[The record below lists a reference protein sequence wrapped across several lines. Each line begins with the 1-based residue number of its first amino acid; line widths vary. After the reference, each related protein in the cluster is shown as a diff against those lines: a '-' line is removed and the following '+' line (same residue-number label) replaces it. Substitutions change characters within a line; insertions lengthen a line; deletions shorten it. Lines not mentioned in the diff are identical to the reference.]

1 MKSYRLMDVVT
12 PVRQPEYTLD
22 PSLERILKRIR
33 LRAKRRILW
42 LKKLWEQ
49 EGEPGGKLAITPAE
63 IDTYLED
70 RDSPEAEAAWVASDE
85 SISPLNRELEKIEAA
100 MAADKKSRFARLSS
114 LFDLNKEENDLL
126 QLCLAVKLDPSMS
139 RLYAYLHDHAGQG
152 YPTQQLAA
160 RLFNYGRSIP
170 WNPGSSL
177 GRWELVIEKETGPGE
192 PDQLTCDHFIAQW
205 LQGNDTL
212 DQSLAGIAAVCE
224 PQTPFENWPV
234 KETAAFINERLKK
247 ENSCKIRIRIVG
259 PPGSGRRTLAAVI
272 ASKIGLSLLSLDS
285 DQVDD
290 HNWNRVFLRAQRQAC
305 LGNYALAWFGDK
317 ALQRKWPQMDMFSN
331 LQFVISEPGQVPLP
345 IPGIIEQLVE
355 MPLPSL
361 EERKKMWKRFVPVSN
376 VWLEEKLN
384 VLVNQHK
391 ANIGDIIPVSKGGVD
406 SVEQAIKLVRR
417 KARHRLADFAQ
428 LLECPFFKKDLVI
441 SDNLFRAID
450 DLIFEAKEREA
461 FWENHGAKRLFPQG
475 RGLLALFS
483 GPPGT
488 GKTMAAQ
495 VIAASLGIDLFRC
508 NLARIVSKYVGETSK
523 NLDRILTRAAGMG
536 IVLLFDEADA
546 LFGKRTE
553 IKDAHDRFA
562 NTDTGYLLQAIED
575 YQGVALLA
583 TNKKANIDPA
593 FIRRIRFVLD
603 FPKPDAKQREEIW
616 RKIVKGLAG
625 PEIMES
631 ITRELKVL
639 GSDLELTGAQIKF
652 AVLAA
657 VFIARREG
665 KGLSMSHLL
674 QGVDRELMK
683 QGRALSIRERER
695 LDKRMMSDE

>member
-1 MKSYRLMDVVT
+1 MKSHRLKDVVT
-12 PVRQPEYTLD
+12 PERQPGYKLD
-22 PSLERILKRIR
+22 PSLERILQRIR
-33 LRAKRRILW
+33 LRAKRRIQW
-42 LKKLWEQ
+42 LRKLWAE
-49 EGEPGGKLAITPAE
+49 EGDSGGKLAVSHNE

-70 RDSPEAEAAWVASDE
+70 RDSPEAEAQWFAADE
-85 SISPLNRELEKIEAA
+85 TIRSLNRDLGKIEAA
-100 MAADKKSRFARLSS
+100 TAADKKSRFARLTA
-114 LFDLNKEENDLL
+114 LFDLDQAEIDLL
-126 QLCLAVKLDPSMS
+126 QTCLAVNLDPAMS
-139 RLYAYLHDHAGQG
+139 RLYAYLHDHAARG

-160 RLFNYGRSIP
+160 RLFNYGRSMP
-170 WNPGSSL
+170 WNQGSSL
-177 GRWELVIEKETGPGE
+177 GRWELVTEKETGPGE

-205 LQGNDTL
+205 LQGNNNL

-224 PQTPFENWPV
+224 PRPPFENWPV
-234 KETAAFINERLKK
+234 KETAAFINEQLKK
-247 ENSCKIRIRIVG
+247 ENSCKIRVRIIG

-272 ASKIGLSLLSLDS
+272 ASKIGLSLLSIDS

-290 HNWNRVFLRAQRQAC
+290 GNWNRVFPRAQRQAC
-305 LGNYALAWFGDK
+305 LGNYALAWFGEK
-317 ALQRKWPQMDMFSN
+317 AVQLKWPQIHMFSN
-331 LQFVISEPGQVPLP
+331 LQFVISEPGQVPLS
-345 IPGIIEQLVE
+345 IPGIIEHLIE

-376 VWLEEKLN
+376 AWSEQKLN

-391 ANIGDIIPVSKGGVD
+391 ADIGDIILVSKGGVD
-406 SVEQAIKLVRR
+406 SEEQAIKLVRR

-428 LLECPFFKKDLVI
+428 LLECPFTKKDLVI
-441 SDNLFRAID
+441 SDNLFTAID
-450 DLIFEAKEREA
+450 DLIFEAREREA
-461 FWENHGAKRLFPQG
+461 FWENHEAKRLFPQG
-475 RGLLALFS
+475 RGLPALFS

-603 FPKPDAKQREEIW
+603 FPKPDARQREEIW
-616 RKIVKGLAG
+616 RKIVNGLAG

-631 ITRELKVL
+631 IARELKVL
-639 GSDLELTGAQIKF
+639 GTDIELTGAQIKF

-657 VFIARREG
+657 VFIARRER
-665 KGLSMSHLL
+665 KSLSMSHLL

-683 QGRALSIRERER
+683 QGRALSTRERER
-695 LDKRMMSDE
+695 LDKRMMSGE